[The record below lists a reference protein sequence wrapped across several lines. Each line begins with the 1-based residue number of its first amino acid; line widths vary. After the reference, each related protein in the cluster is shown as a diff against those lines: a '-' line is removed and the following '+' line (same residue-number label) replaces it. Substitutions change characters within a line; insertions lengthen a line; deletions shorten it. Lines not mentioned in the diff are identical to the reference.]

1 MALIKCKECGKE
13 HSSDAKK
20 CPHCGYYRGGH
31 EFNIGILIVGTVVL
45 IMIVL
50 AFILTKDMTFHV

>member
-13 HSSDAKK
+13 HSNDAKR

-31 EFNIGILIVGTVVL
+31 EFNKGMLIVAGIIIL
-45 IMIVL
+45 MFIIMLIVL
-50 AFILTKDMTFHV
+50 KDVRFSV